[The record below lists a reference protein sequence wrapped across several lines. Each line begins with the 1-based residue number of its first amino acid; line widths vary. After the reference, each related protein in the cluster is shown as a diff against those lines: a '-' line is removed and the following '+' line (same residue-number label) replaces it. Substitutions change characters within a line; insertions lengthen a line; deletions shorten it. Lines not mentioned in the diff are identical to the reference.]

1 MAPIVVAVLAERGP
15 GERRV
20 GLDPE
25 TAGKLVTEGYEVL
38 VETGAGAGAFFSDE
52 AYTAVGASVVDDVQA
67 LERADVILAVRRP
80 ELAVA
85 SRLRDGQ
92 VLIGLLDARGD
103 REPLEKLSA
112 AGVRPLSLDL
122 LPRTLSRAQT
132 MDALSS
138 QASIAGYRAALV
150 AAEAFGRYFPMMIT
164 AAGTARPATV
174 LVLGAGVA
182 GLQAIGTARRL
193 GAQVTGYD
201 VRPAARGEVES
212 LGASFL
218 TTGTSAAGEGGYA
231 RVLTAEESAAQQ
243 AELARKIG
251 TFDVVI
257 TTAQVPGG
265 APPVLVNAE
274 TVAAM
279 KPGSVVVDLA
289 AGPLG
294 GNVVGVVPDERVVTP
309 GGVTLIGAGNL
320 PAQMAAG
327 ASAAYARN
335 VAALLRAVVV
345 DGALLLDPQ
354 DEVVAAV
361 HVTVATSEDAPVP
374 SAGATP
380 VDAEPVDAEPA
391 DTPPA
396 DTEEAAR

>member
-20 GLDPE
+20 ALDPE
-25 TAGKLVTEGYEVL
+25 TVGKLVAEGYEVL
-38 VETGAGAGAFFSDE
+38 VESGAGAGAFFPDGLY
-52 AYTAVGASVVDDVQA
+52 AAAGASLTA
-67 LERADVILAVRRP
+67 LGVAIERADVVLSVRRP
-80 ELAVA
+80 VA
-85 SRLRDGQ
+85 EVADQLRDGQ

-103 REPLEKLSA
+103 RGPLEKLA
-112 AGVRPLSLDL
+112 ASGVRPLSLDL

-138 QASIAGYRAALV
+138 QASIAGYQAALV
-150 AAEAFGRYFPMMIT
+150 AAETFGRYFPMMIT

-218 TTGTSAAGEGGYA
+218 STGTSAAGEGGYA
-231 RVLTAEESAAQQ
+231 RALTAEESAAQQ

-265 APPVLVNAE
+265 APPVLVTAE

-279 KPGSVVVDLA
+279 KPGSVIVDLA

-294 GNVVGVVPDERVVTP
+294 GNVVGVVPDERAVTP

-320 PAQMAAG
+320 PSQMAAG
-327 ASAAYARN
+327 ASAAFARN
-335 VAALLRAVVV
+335 VTALLRVVVTDGAVV
-345 DGALLLDPQ
+345 LDPQ
-354 DEVVAAV
+354 DELVAAV
-361 HVTVATSEDAPVP
+361 QVTVPVP
-374 SAGATP
+374 ESESVAT
-380 VDAEPVDAEPA
+380 DEPA
-391 DTPPA
+391 AEDPA
-396 DTEEAAR
+396 ADVSAAEEEGAVR

>member
-1 MAPIVVAVLAERGP
+1 MTPIVVAVLAERMA
-15 GERRV
+15 GEQRV
-20 GLDPE
+20 ALDPE

-38 VETGAGAGAFFSDE
+38 VEAGAGAAAYFPDE
-52 AYTAVGASVVDDVQA
+52 AYVAAGASVTTLAAAV
-67 LERADVILAVRRP
+67 ERADVVLAVRRP
-80 ELAVA
+80 ESAVA
-85 SRLRDGQ
+85 GRLRDGQ
-92 VLIGLLDARGD
+92 VLIGLLDARGG
-103 REPLEKLSA
+103 REALEKLA
-112 AGVRPLSLDL
+112 IAGVRPLSLDL
-122 LPRTLSRAQT
+122 LPRTLPRAQT

-138 QASIAGYRAALV
+138 QASIAGYRAVVV

-164 AAGTARPATV
+164 AAGTAKAANV

-212 LGASFL
+212 LGATFL
-218 TTGTSAAGEGGYA
+218 RTGTSAAGAGGYA
-231 RVLTAEESAAQQ
+231 RALTAEESAAQQ

-265 APPVLVNAE
+265 APPVLVTAE

-294 GNVVGVVPDERVVTP
+294 GNVVGVVADERTVTP

-320 PAQMAAG
+320 PAQIATG

-335 VAALLRAVVV
+335 VAALLRAIVT
-345 DGALLLDPQ
+345 DGAVVLDPQ

-361 HVTVATSEDAPVP
+361 HVTV
-374 SAGATP
+374 
-380 VDAEPVDAEPA
+380 
-391 DTPPA
+391 TPPA
-396 DTEEAAR
+396 GAVVAAGDDAPEVPAAEEEEAAR